1 MLRKLFWRLCGCK
14 ILISLWPQG
23 SPRLLRPGN
32 AQERLQ
38 QEFPRGL
45 PQPVADRV
53 DSTKLQNGPLP
64 VLSDPKDP
72 GVS

>member
-1 MLRKLFWRLCGCK
+1 MLM
-14 ILISLWPQG
+14 SLWLQD
-23 SPRLLRPGN
+23 SDFFVAARFPRLLRPGN

-38 QEFPRGL
+38 QEFPSGF

-53 DSTKLQNGPLP
+53 DSIKRQNGPLP